1 MTSYITT
8 KRSSTQTVLAH
19 GNRGPEVKRL
29 QKLLN
34 TYLKPSPRL
43 VEDGIFGSLTEAAV
57 CSYQKA
63 AHLHVS
69 GRVNAATWAR
79 LESGRVFHVH
89 PVTPPAGEGLA
100 RLAQQVLALN
110 LNKRVILAT
119 VHESGIDDHAQA
131 LYNIQD
137 TAAGK
142 QARRS
147 SYANDGLPAA
157 PGGTVLLD
165 QRLLTTMLTLE
176 KTYSFEVS
184 EIAGGCHSANS
195 RHYRGLAVDVN
206 VINGKHVS
214 PANPYFMQVVQLCA
228 RLGATELLH
237 PGNDAHH
244 QDHVHIGFDAK

>member
-1 MTSYITT
+1 M
-8 KRSSTQTVLAH
+8 VLAK
-19 GNRGPEVKRL
+19 GSRGPHVKHL
-29 QKLLN
+29 QELLN
-34 TYLKPSPRL
+34 THLKPSPGL
-43 VEDGIFGSLTEAAV
+43 VPDGIFGPLTEAAV

-69 GRVNAATWAR
+69 GRVDAATWAR
-79 LESGRVFHVH
+79 LESRRVVHVH
-89 PVTPPAGEGLA
+89 PVRPPSGESLA

-110 LNKRVILAT
+110 LKKRVLLAKE
-119 VHESGIDDHAQA
+119 HESGIDDHAQA
-131 LYNIQD
+131 FYNIQD

-165 QRLLTTMLTLE
+165 ERLLTTMLTLQ

-195 RHYRGLAVDVN
+195 RHYRGLAMDVN

-214 PANPYFMQVVQLCA
+214 PTNPYFMQVVQLCA

-237 PGNDAHH
+237 PGNDSHH

>member
-1 MTSYITT
+1 MVLAQGSRGSQGKTSAGAV
-8 KRSSTQTVLAH
+8 KHASKAESRSSP
-19 GNRGPEVKRL
+19 GR
-29 QKLLN
+29 
-34 TYLKPSPRL
+34 YLWP
-43 VEDGIFGSLTEAAV
+43 LTEAAV

-69 GRVNAATWAR
+69 GRVDAATWAR
-79 LESGRVFHVH
+79 LESRRVVHVH

-110 LNKRVILAT
+110 LKKRVILAT